1 MSKQADQSTTG
12 VKHGDR
18 RNQDIL
24 RQKALGMALRHKG
37 LGYGIETEGSRVWH
51 VDRRVCTCCSD
62 RRVHAGSEGLGEGL
76 EVIWQQGN
84 SWGGDRSKR
93 IVSRGNKTSPQQN
106 KKSY

>member
-51 VDRRVCTCCSD
+51 VDRRVQGMAC
-62 RRVHAGSEGLGEGL
+62 RQKGLHML
-76 EVIWQQGN
+76 F
-84 SWGGDRSKR
+84 R
-93 IVSRGNKTSPQQN
+93 
-106 KKSY
+106 